1 MVQVLLERHT
11 TKLRALFWVVLVATV
26 ALALLPMPSG
36 LPVSS
41 LGDKVDHMIAFATLA
56 ALGSIAFAEFPP
68 PRLVERL
75 VFLGAG
81 IEVVQSIPALN
92 RDCDVL
98 DWAADTL
105 AVVVVVAL
113 FVAWRAVRS
122 PVEA

>member
-11 TKLRALFWVVLVATV
+11 AKLRALFWLVLFATV
-26 ALALLPMPSG
+26 ALALLPMPAG

-41 LGDKVDHMIAFATLA
+41 LGDKVNHMIAFATLA
-56 ALGSIAFAEFPP
+56 ALGSIAFAGFPP
-68 PRLVERL
+68 LRLVERL

-92 RDCDVL
+92 RDCDAL
-98 DWAADTL
+98 DWLADTL

-113 FVAWRAVRS
+113 FAAWRAVRPS
-122 PVEA
+122 VEA